1 MFDWDDFLILAK
13 ELAQHNDEASLRT
26 AISRTYYAVYWKARI
41 QLEKE
46 GFVVRFGVGKGSHE
60 QVWNEYNNRRGDD
73 NKKIFKFGNEL
84 KRNRTKADYRA
95 EIVVSQTL
103 ANDSFRLANNILS
116 SLKQVQP
123 KTN

>member
-1 MFDWDDFLILAK
+1 MFDWDDFLRLAK
-13 ELAQHNDEASLRT
+13 ELAQNNDEASLRT

-46 GFVVRFGVGKGSHE
+46 GFIVRFGVGKGSHE
-60 QVWNEYNNRRGDD
+60 QVWDEYNTRQGND

-95 EIVVSQTL
+95 EINVSKNL
-103 ANDSFRLANNILS
+103 ASDSLRLANNILFN
-116 SLKQVQP
+116 LKRVQP
-123 KTN
+123 KIS